1 MLKKVLFLQGRKSG
15 SKSER
20 RQRLNRHRLLTKT
33 EVKDNGLLGILEVRR
48 ITPYDA
54 GNYSCVPSYA
64 LPDWA
69 QVHVMHGMTNLISPF
84 LNVDIV
90 YQYLSCAS
98 CYKLILSLHFIDEK
112 QGNVIDGVSEVKID
126 ASAAKKRG
134 SEVTSDAISIDH
146 IPKFCLI
153 IAMILFISTLSPNLN

>member
-1 MLKKVLFLQGRKSG
+1 MCVSSCLLLTKVLFLQGRKSG

-20 RQRLNRHRLLTKT
+20 RHRLNRHRLLTKT

-69 QVHVMHGMTNLISPF
+69 QVHVMHGMTKLILPF
-84 LNVDIV
+84 LNLDIV
-90 YQYLSCAS
+90 
-98 CYKLILSLHFIDEK
+98 
-112 QGNVIDGVSEVKID
+112 
-126 ASAAKKRG
+126 
-134 SEVTSDAISIDH
+134 
-146 IPKFCLI
+146 
-153 IAMILFISTLSPNLN
+153 SPNMCYMIQAYPIFTFYR